1 MSLCLWA
8 VNLTSVSDFF
18 YFPIGGIEWLLW
30 AWVGYFPSSRS
41 VGGGSSLMNPQEV
54 RFWLTHFSW
63 GQILLKTECPDV
75 FKNDSFSPTLLEARV
90 HSPNPSLLHLPRSL
104 WKPGRAPPG
113 KIHTVSGPWC
123 LDLPGVCPSQTCP
136 HWASAN
142 HQSLGFLTPGLTTAS
157 FLPKHVVFL
166 YTSRQS
172 LQSGGNSLPCDLTTL
187 KDRRRAGGFRFLPVL
202 KMKWCLSASYL
213 PGQKPEVSN
222 YIFHII
228 FLWFSPIRDKCY

>member
-1 MSLCLWA
+1 MGQNGCCEQELGISLPPGQLG
-8 VNLTSVSDFF
+8 L
-18 YFPIGGIEWLLW
+18 GGRE
-30 AWVGYFPSSRS
+30 
-41 VGGGSSLMNPQEV
+41 GGGPLMNPQEV
-54 RFWLTHFSW
+54 RFWLMRFSW
-63 GQILLKTECPDV
+63 GQTLLKTDCP
-75 FKNDSFSPTLLEARV
+75 NDSFSPTLSEARV
-90 HSPNPSLLHLPRSL
+90 NSPNPTLLHLPRSL

-113 KIHTVSGPWC
+113 KIHTVSGPRC

-166 YTSRQS
+166 YTSYQS
-172 LQSGGNSLPCDLTTL
+172 LQSGGNSLRHDLTTL
-187 KDRRRAGGFRFLPVL
+187 KDRRRAGGFSFFSFLPVL
-202 KMKWCLSASYL
+202 KMKWRLSASYL